1 MEAGLCMDGKRR
13 INHVSSVTS
22 YLMRH
27 LKQKGCKEHN
37 GGHQMFHGLSSGYL
51 AVYDNKKTSFVW
63 ERAAGSEEKYC
74 TAKKRRRK
82 LGKMLL
88 QSFYAFVHRVFAKK
102 CWPINGQRRL
112 GSVGLHNYW
121 NVIEIAIWPSAISK
135 SRELQFFDEGKM
147 CDNIIMN

>member
-88 QSFYAFVHRVFAKK
+88 QSFYAFVHRVL
-102 CWPINGQRRL
+102 CQEVLTNQRTATSRVSRAAQL
-112 GSVGLHNYW
+112 LECYW
-121 NVIEIAIWPSAISK
+121 NSNMAECNLKITGAAIFW
-135 SRELQFFDEGKM
+135 RR
-147 CDNIIMN
+147 